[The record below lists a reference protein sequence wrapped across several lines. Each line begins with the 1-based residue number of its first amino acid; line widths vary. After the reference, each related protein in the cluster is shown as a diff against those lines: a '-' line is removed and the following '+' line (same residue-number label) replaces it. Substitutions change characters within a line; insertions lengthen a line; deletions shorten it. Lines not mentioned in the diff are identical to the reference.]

1 MIVDT
6 REPPEMHA
14 AAFAESGDDYE
25 RDKLGA
31 GDFLAGEYLIERK
44 RYADFV
50 DRLTQNENS
59 IWSQLGAL
67 NAACEENDLKPALIL
82 EGGWKETMA
91 MRNISEKAV
100 MGAIETVPRMGIE
113 VVPTFDKEAT
123 AYVVDKRANRYPG
136 DHKSSPASI
145 RDAPDVP
152 PEKRPR
158 YLVEGLPAVGPEL
171 ASRLLDHFVSA
182 GGVFRV
188 AHAEPEKLT
197 NVNGIGEKKARRIS
211 NAVTA

>member
-14 AAFAESGDDYE
+14 AAFAASDDYE

-31 GDFLAGEYLIERK
+31 GDFLAGQYLIERK

-50 DRLTQNENS
+50 DRLTQNEND
-59 IWSQLGAL
+59 IWTQLGAL

-82 EGGWKETMA
+82 DGPWAETLE
-91 MRNISEKAV
+91 MRNVSEKAV

-113 VVPTFDKEAT
+113 VVPTFDKDAT
-123 AYVVDKRANRYPG
+123 AYVVDKRAARFGG
-136 DHKSSPASI
+136 DHKASPASI

-152 PEKRPR
+152 PAKRPR
-158 YLVEGLPAVGPEL
+158 YLVEGLPAVGPAL

-182 GGVFRV
+182 GGVFRT
-188 AHAEPEKLT
+188 AHASPEKLT
-197 NVNGIGEKKARRIS
+197 NVDGIGEKKARRIAE
-211 NAVTA
+211 AVTA

>member
-1 MIVDT
+1 MIVDS
-6 REPPEMHA
+6 REPPEMFA
-14 AAFAESGDDYE
+14 AVFREDSNAE

-44 RYADFV
+44 TYPDFV
-50 DRLTQNENS
+50 GRLTQNENS

-67 NAACEENDLKPALIL
+67 NAACEENDLQPALIL
-82 EGGWKETMA
+82 EGGWKKTLQ
-91 MRNISEKAV
+91 MRGVTAKQVTGAV
-100 MGAIETVPRMGIE
+100 EAVGRMGFEII
-113 VVPTFDKEAT
+113 PTFDKDAT
-123 AYVVDKRANRYPG
+123 AYVVTKRAQNSHAS
-136 DHKSSPASI
+136 DASPASI

-211 NAVTA
+211 DAVTA

>member
-1 MIVDT
+1 MFAAVF
-6 REPPEMHA
+6 RET
-14 AAFAESGDDYE
+14 DDAE

-44 RYADFV
+44 TYPDFV
-50 DRLTQNENS
+50 GRLTQNENS

-67 NAACEENDLKPALIL
+67 YTACEENDLKPALIL
-82 EGGWKETMA
+82 EGGWKKTLQ
-91 MRNISEKAV
+91 MRGVTSKQVTGAV
-100 MGAIETVPRMGIE
+100 EAVGRMGIE
-113 VVPTFDKEAT
+113 VIPTFDKDAT
-123 AYVVDKRANRYPG
+123 AYVVTKRANCISG
-136 DHKSSPASI
+136 DAASPASI

-171 ASRLLDHFVSA
+171 ASRLLDRFVSA

-197 NVNGIGEKKARRIS
+197 NVDGIGEKKARRIAE
-211 NAVTA
+211 AVTA

>member
-1 MIVDT
+1 MIIDT

-25 RDKLGA
+25 KDKLGA

-44 RYADFV
+44 RYPDFV

-67 NAACEENDLKPALIL
+67 YSACEENDLKPVLIL

-91 MRNISEKAV
+91 MRNISDKAV
-100 MGAIETVPRMGIE
+100 IGAIEAVPRMGIE
-113 VVPTFDKEAT
+113 VLPTFDKEMT
-123 AYVVDKRANRYPG
+123 AYVVDKRANEYRN
-136 DHKSSPASI
+136 DKASPASI

-197 NVNGIGEKKARRIS
+197 NVNGIGQKKARRIAD
-211 NAVTA
+211 AVTA